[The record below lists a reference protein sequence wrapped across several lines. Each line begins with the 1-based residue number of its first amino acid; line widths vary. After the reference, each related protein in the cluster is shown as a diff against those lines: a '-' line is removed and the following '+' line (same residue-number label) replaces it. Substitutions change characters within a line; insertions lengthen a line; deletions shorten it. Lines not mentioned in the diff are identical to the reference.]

1 MAKKRTRAQ
10 KIKAQRTF
18 QPQLKLPNSHKFDPP
33 ASNVKGQFEK
43 NPTSVISEEG
53 GSHSPIKTE
62 DYGNLKLIKKDLL
75 KSLFFASFI
84 LCLEIVLYL
93 LWYK

>member
-18 QPQLKLPNSHKFDPP
+18 QPQLRSPNSYKFDPL
-33 ASNVKGQFEK
+33 ASNVKGQFKK
-43 NPTSVISEEG
+43 NIASVNPEG
-53 GSHSPIKTE
+53 DGLYSPIKTE

-84 LCLEIVLYL
+84 LCLEVVLYL